1 MIVSPFVC
9 GVFSVLDWRWEA
21 GAWREAKPGRVA
33 PWAATFHFVAMG
45 LLEGPTDSKETWPEH
60 LVSFLS
66 IMFSA
71 IRKQTRVEL
80 FTGQDLRAKN

>member
-71 IRKQTRVEL
+71 IRKQTS
-80 FTGQDLRAKN
+80 KN